1 MDGSA
6 VTAAGLFLEGLLS
19 FFTPCVLP
27 LVPLYLGYLTAGLN
41 PDDPH
46 HRRKTFLLTLC
57 FVMGI
62 SVVFLIAGLGSS
74 ALQVFFRTYRLQFLL
89 VGGFLLLVLGLM
101 SLGVIHIPLLERDY
115 RIPGFQPGKSS
126 APQAFLLGFFFS
138 FAWSPCIGPLL
149 ASAIVAASAAPS
161 QGRGILYLLA
171 YAAGFIIPFLIVG
184 LFADAA
190 LSWLKKHRN
199 IVKYTGIIGGLV
211 VTGMGLYMLW
221 DANGTILRMQK
232 READAVA
239 VSEQSTGLSEDAEEA
254 EVSADTQSEE
264 GKPDAQKYN
273 FTLKDAEGAEH
284 SLTDYV
290 GEPVLINF
298 FGTWCYYCN
307 VELPKLQEIHEQ
319 GDVKVLLIAAPGA
332 NGEGSIEYI
341 EKYMKDAGYTMEILY
356 DETGEVSLKYGISG
370 YPTTFA
376 LQKDGNFLGYMP
388 GYMPDDVTDDVVA
401 QLTDN

>member
-239 VSEQSTGLSEDAEEA
+239 VSEQSTGLTEDAEGA